1 MEGKNAVESGPG
13 CPAAGHG
20 TAGAK
25 VVAPG
30 RDAEE
35 MLAQTPRRGLHDTPK
50 RAWARPPGQAGRDQ
64 AGRASDG
71 LEENTM
77 NDARKTLY
85 ERLGGYDAITAVA
98 NDLLPRLQADPQL
111 ARFWAHR
118 GEDGV
123 KREKQLL
130 IDFLCASAGGPMYY
144 RGRDMALIHRGM
156 RISES
161 DWNVFLGHAAATL
174 AKFKVPEAEQR
185 DVVAFVQSLKKEIVE

>member
-1 MEGKNAVESGPG
+1 MS
-13 CPAAGHG
+13 
-20 TAGAK
+20 
-25 VVAPG
+25 
-30 RDAEE
+30 
-35 MLAQTPRRGLHDTPK
+35 
-50 RAWARPPGQAGRDQ
+50 
-64 AGRASDG
+64 SDK
-71 LEENTM
+71 
-77 NDARKTLY
+77 KTLY

-111 ARFWAHR
+111 GRFWAHR

-144 RGRDMALIHRGM
+144 RGRDMVLSHRGM

-174 AKFKVPEAEQR
+174 AKFQVPEAEQR
-185 DVVAFVQSLKKEIVE
+185 EVVAFVQSLKKEIVDRTGDSYVGKSGEFPAIGSRSGTVDRPKLSSRRATTGTRIRASPPTTFP